1 MGSEADLH
9 GSVLGKDHVYTSCDE
24 VGINRPTRTIER
36 KPSANRTG
44 VSQQGNHGSREPKA
58 CPTPYSSPTVVRTA
72 LPRRGAVDSSVPIK
86 VQRCGRQEDFNGRHG
101 IAPLGRYGMG
111 AAFGI
116 ELQMTP
122 RSGIDP
128 LQAGLNLAGRTLGK
142 FQLLKCE
149 AELPVPPEVSGRN
162 RFRDDPL

>member
-1 MGSEADLH
+1 
-9 GSVLGKDHVYTSCDE
+9 
-24 VGINRPTRTIER
+24 
-36 KPSANRTG
+36 
-44 VSQQGNHGSREPKA
+44 
-58 CPTPYSSPTVVRTA
+58 
-72 LPRRGAVDSSVPIK
+72 
-86 VQRCGRQEDFNGRHG
+86 
-101 IAPLGRYGMG
+101 MG